1 MDNTKESDYMEI
13 FTELIK
19 FHYPEI
25 EISEKSN
32 SFIISAIY

>member
-19 FHYPEI
+19 F
-25 EISEKSN
+25 
-32 SFIISAIY
+32 IIQKLKFQKNQILNKTQ